1 MAFLREAEDFLA
13 RLPSISLDG
22 MDPLLP
28 QSDPALTKSQYTE
41 MLPTKADLASQKCT
55 ITTGP
60 QPFPPFDPTSHL
72 KMGVTKSSATNYSPN
87 STLYPLSSLESYSA
101 TEGGP
106 DQTAV
111 DQRESLQER
120 NISLASCESE
130 AAEEWGLRRSPRNG
144 GSRKSNAPREK
155 RKVGR
160 PIAYCGD
167 PDSPDL
173 TPAERRRIKRRIA
186 NRESARRVR
195 ARRQDL
201 IEEMAI
207 KAEEMEKHNST
218 LASHASAIEGQHTAM
233 LQQMAEYNAR
243 LQATAAQ
250 NDALQREIAQLRALV
265 ENKGE
270 VGYTSDHT
278 CPSSSSQ
285 CAPQQE
291 QPVNHCTAPHYPGA
305 SSSGHGTAETLNGLS
320 FSNGMRSAFASHA
333 SLPAEGEAN
342 NCQGR
347 LQDMPMCSAASMD
360 QLLPSMGLTPSMAF
374 PWDTTF
380 ASDKAP
386 SFVLPV
392 EIF

>member
-28 QSDPALTKSQYTE
+28 QSEPALSKPQYTE
-41 MLPTKADLASQKCT
+41 MLPIKGDLASQKCT

-72 KMGVTKSSATNYSPN
+72 KMGVTKSSATNHSPN

-106 DQTAV
+106 DQAAV
-111 DQRESLQER
+111 DQMELQDR

-130 AAEEWGLRRSPRNG
+130 AAEEWGVRRSPRNG

-207 KAEEMEKHNST
+207 RAEEMEKHNNT
-218 LASHASAIEGQHTAM
+218 LATHASAIEGQHTAM
-233 LQQMAEYNAR
+233 LRQMAEYNAR
-243 LQATAAQ
+243 LQATAVQ
-250 NDALQREIAQLRALV
+250 NDALQREIAQLRAHM

-285 CAPQQE
+285 CAPQQQ
-291 QPVNHCTAPHYPGA
+291 QPVNHCTALNYPGA
-305 SSSGHGTAETLNGLS
+305 GSSGRGTAEAPNSQS

-333 SLPAEGEAN
+333 SLLADGDA
-342 NCQGR
+342 NCQGQ

-380 ASDKAP
+380 TSDKAP
-386 SFVLPV
+386 SFALPV